1 MLMNIHEL
9 VIKRN
14 NFYQNLMRY
23 QFILIIILSIGIYG
37 NVLFIKEIVK
47 NYSKPKY
54 IMTDKLGDLLE
65 DKPKSLPIYT
75 NEDVSQWA
83 QEKIVEI
90 LSLNFLKYENQLNQ
104 IGKYFNEMG
113 YVKYLDALKK
123 SRNISALTHN
133 KYVTIVDVLT
143 PFRVDSTRYLG
154 LNGEKIFSWVVK
166 GQISA
171 KYLNTKNAAD
181 PFIQDLN
188 ITMLLVRESFFLY
201 ENGISIYLIIAE

>member
-1 MLMNIHEL
+1 MNIHEL

-14 NFYQNLMRY
+14 NFYQGLMRY
-23 QFILIIILSIGIYG
+23 QFILIIMLLIGIYG
-37 NVLFIKEIVK
+37 NVLFIKKIIK
-47 NYSKPKY
+47 NYSKPTY
-54 IMTDKLGDLLE
+54 IMTDKLGALLE
-65 DKPKSLPIYT
+65 DQPKSLPIYS
-75 NEDVSQWA
+75 NEDVAQWS

-90 LSLNFLKYENQLNQ
+90 LSLNFLKYEDQLNN
-104 IGKYFNEMG
+104 IAKYFNEMG

-123 SRNISALTHN
+123 SRNISALTYN
-133 KYVTIVDVLT
+133 KYVTIIDVLT

-166 GQISA
+166 GKISA
-171 KYLNTKNAAD
+171 KYLNTKNASD

-188 ITMLLVRESFFLY
+188 VTMILVRESFFLY

>member
-1 MLMNIHEL
+1 MNIHEL

-188 ITMLLVRESFFLY
+188 ITMILVRESFFLY